1 MYEFPD
7 SLLKEGRRRERRERA
22 LAVLNAA
29 LASIDPVVAVSRY
42 LSLEG
47 DCLYVSGRAYDL
59 SRFRHIYVVGAG
71 KASGAMTQALEE
83 ILGARL
89 TSGLV
94 NVKYGY
100 LAPTKRVR
108 LQEAGHP
115 LPDQE
120 GLSATGKIVDLLR
133 ERDEDDLV
141 ICLISGGGSALLTS
155 PQAGISLEEVKRLTE
170 ALLRCGAT
178 INEINAVRKHISQV
192 KGGRLAR
199 LAYPASLITL
209 ILSDV
214 VGDPLDMIASGPTI
228 PDSTTYDEAWQVLE
242 RYELIEETPPTIVRY
257 LELGKAG
264 QIEETPK
271 NGDPVFERT
280 HNLIIGNNRQAAL
293 AAMEKAQQ
301 LGFNALLLTTS
312 LEGEARE
319 VAKVLAALAKEVV
332 QYGEPV
338 ARPACLLLG
347 GETTV
352 IVKGGGL
359 GGRNQ
364 EMALASALA
373 IEGME
378 GVLILCAATDGS
390 DGPTDAT
397 GAIAE
402 GDTVARARE
411 LGLDARAYLANNDS
425 YHLFQALDDL
435 IVTGPTN
442 TNVNDLAMVLV
453 F

>member
-7 SLLKEGRRRERRERA
+7 SLLKEGRKRERRERA
-22 LAVLNAA
+22 LAMLSAA
-29 LASIDPVVAVSRY
+29 LASVDPVVAIRRY

-59 SRFRHIYVVGAG
+59 SRFRHIYMVGAG
-71 KASGAMTQALEE
+71 KASGAMAQALEE
-83 ILGARL
+83 ILGERL

-100 LAPTKRVR
+100 LAPAQRVR
-108 LQEAGHP
+108 FQEAGHP
-115 LPDQE
+115 LPDE
-120 GLSATGKIVDLLR
+120 AGLSATGRIVDLLC
-133 ERDEDDLV
+133 ETDEDDLV

-155 PQAGISLEEVKRLTE
+155 PQEGISLEEVQRLTE
-170 ALLRCGAT
+170 TLLRCGSS

-199 LAYPASLITL
+199 LAYPASLIAL

-214 VGDPLDMIASGPTI
+214 VGDPLDMIASGPTV
-228 PDSTTYDEAWQVLE
+228 PDSTTYAEAWQVLE
-242 RYELIEETPPTIVRY
+242 RYELVEEIPPTIVRH

-271 NGDPVFERT
+271 EGDPVFERT
-280 HNLIIGNNRQAAL
+280 YSLIIGNNRQAAL
-293 AAMEKAQQ
+293 AAVEKAQE
-301 LGFNALLLTTS
+301 LEFNASLLTTY

-319 VAKVLAALAKEVV
+319 VAKVLAALAKEVAR
-332 QYGEPV
+332 YGEPV
-338 ARPACLLLG
+338 ARPACLVLG

-352 IVKGGGL
+352 TVKGDGL

-364 EMALASALA
+364 EMALAAALA

-378 GVLILCAATDGS
+378 DVLILCAATDGS
-390 DGPTDAT
+390 DGPTDAA

-402 GDTVARARE
+402 GDTVARARQ

-425 YHLFQALDDL
+425 YHFFQALDDL

-442 TNVNDLAMVLV
+442 TNVNDLAMVFL

>member
-7 SLLKEGRRRERRERA
+7 PLLKEGRRRERRERA
-22 LAVLNAA
+22 LAILNAA
-29 LASIDPVVAVSRY
+29 LASVDPVVAVRRH

-47 DCLYVSGRAYDL
+47 DILYVRGRAYDL

-71 KASGAMTQALEE
+71 KASGAMAQAIEE
-83 ILGARL
+83 ILGERI

-100 LAPTKRVR
+100 LAPTQRIR

-115 LPDQE
+115 LPDE
-120 GLSATGKIVDLLR
+120 EALSATGRIVDLLC
-133 ERDEDDLV
+133 ETDEDDLV
-141 ICLISGGGSALLTS
+141 ICLISGGGSALLTL
-155 PQAGISLEEVKRLTE
+155 PQEGISLEEVRWLTE

-178 INEINAVRKHISQV
+178 IKEINAVRKHISQV

-199 LAYPASLITL
+199 LAHPASLITL

-214 VGDPLDMIASGPTI
+214 VGDPLDMIASGPTV
-228 PDSTTYDEAWQVLE
+228 PDTTTYAEAWQVLE
-242 RYELIEETPPTIVRY
+242 RYELVEEIPPAIVRH

-264 QIEETPK
+264 QVGETPK

-280 HNLIIGNNRQAAL
+280 HNLIIGKNRQAAL
-293 AAMEKAQQ
+293 AAVEKAQE
-301 LGFNALLLTTS
+301 LGFNALLLTTY

-319 VAKVLAALAKEVV
+319 VARVLAALAKEVV
-332 QYGEPV
+332 HCGQPV
-338 ARPACLLLG
+338 ARPACLILG

-352 IVKGGGL
+352 TVKGEGL

-373 IEGME
+373 IESME
-378 GVLILCAATDGS
+378 DVLILCAATDGS

-397 GAIAE
+397 GAIAA
-402 GDTVARARE
+402 GDTVAWARE
-411 LGLDARAYLANNDS
+411 LGLDAHAYLAKNDS
-425 YHLFQALDDL
+425 YHFFQALGDL
-435 IVTGPTN
+435 IITGPTN
-442 TNVNDLAMVLV
+442 TNVNDLAMVFV
-453 F
+453 Y

>member
-1 MYEFPD
+1 MYEFPG

-22 LAVLNAA
+22 LTILGAA
-29 LASIDPVVAVSRY
+29 LASVDPVVAVRRY

-59 SRFRHIYVVGAG
+59 SRFRHIYAVGAG
-71 KASGAMTQALEE
+71 KASGAMAQALEE
-83 ILGARL
+83 ILGERL

-100 LAPTKRVR
+100 LAPTQRVR

-115 LPDQE
+115 LPDEE
-120 GLSATGKIVDLLR
+120 GLSATGKIVDLLC
-133 ERDEDDLV
+133 ETDEDDLV

-155 PQAGISLEEVKRLTE
+155 PQEGISLEEVKGLTE

-199 LAYPASLITL
+199 LTYPASLITL

-214 VGDPLDMIASGPTI
+214 VGDPLDMIASGPTV
-228 PDSTTYDEAWQVLE
+228 PDSTTYAEAWQVLE
-242 RYELIEETPPTIVRY
+242 RYELLEEIPPTIVRH

-271 NGDPVFERT
+271 VGDAVFERT
-280 HNLIIGNNRQAAL
+280 YNLIIGNNRQAAL
-293 AAMEKAQQ
+293 AAVEKAQE
-301 LGFNALLLTTS
+301 LGFNALLLTTY

-338 ARPACLLLG
+338 SSPACLVLG

-352 IVKGGGL
+352 TVKGDGL

-364 EMALASALA
+364 EMALAAALA
-373 IEGME
+373 IEGMKD
-378 GVLILCAATDGS
+378 VLILCAATDGS
-390 DGPTDAT
+390 DGPTDAA

-402 GDTVARARE
+402 GDTAARARE

-425 YHLFQALDDL
+425 YHFFQALGDL
-435 IVTGPTN
+435 IITGPTN
-442 TNVNDLAMVLV
+442 TNVNDLAMVFV

>member
-7 SLLKEGRRRERRERA
+7 PLLKEGRRRERRERA
-22 LAVLNAA
+22 LAILSAA
-29 LASIDPVVAVSRY
+29 LASVDPVVAVRRY
-42 LSLEG
+42 LSLE
-47 DCLYVSGRAYDL
+47 DDSLYVSGRTYDL
-59 SRFRHIYVVGAG
+59 SQFRHIHVVGAG
-71 KASGAMTQALEE
+71 KASGAMAQALEE
-83 ILGARL
+83 MLGERL

-100 LAPTKRVR
+100 LAPTQRVR

-115 LPDQE
+115 LPDE
-120 GLSATGKIVDLLR
+120 AGLSATGKIVDLLR
-133 ERDEDDLV
+133 ETGEDELV
-141 ICLISGGGSALLTS
+141 ISLISGGGSALLTS
-155 PQAGISLEEVKRLTE
+155 PWEGISLEEAKRLTE

-199 LAYPASLITL
+199 LTHSASLITL

-214 VGDPLDMIASGPTI
+214 VGDPLDMIASGPTV
-228 PDSTTYDEAWQVLE
+228 PDSTTYAEAWQVLE
-242 RYELIEETPPTIVRY
+242 RYELIEEVPPTILRH

-264 QIEETPK
+264 QVEETPK
-271 NGDPVFERT
+271 KGDAAFQRAY
-280 HNLIIGNNRQAAL
+280 NLIIGNNRQAAL
-293 AAMEKAQQ
+293 AAVERAQE
-301 LGFNALLLTTS
+301 LGFNALLLTTY

-319 VAKVLAALAKEVV
+319 VAKVLAALAKEVAR
-332 QYGEPV
+332 YSEPV
-338 ARPACLLLG
+338 ARPACLVLG

-352 IVKGGGL
+352 TVKGEGK

-378 GVLILCAATDGS
+378 DVLILCAATDGS
-390 DGPTDAT
+390 DGPTDAA

-402 GDTVARARE
+402 GDTVARARQ
-411 LGLDARAYLANNDS
+411 LGLDAQAYLANNDS
-425 YHLFQALDDL
+425 YDLFQALSDL
-435 IVTGPTN
+435 IITGPTN
-442 TNVNDLAMVLV
+442 TNVNDLAMVFV

>member
-1 MYEFPD
+1 MYRFPG
-7 SLLKEGRRRERRERA
+7 SLLKEGRRRERRGRA
-22 LAVLNAA
+22 LPILSAA
-29 LASIDPVVAVSRY
+29 LASVDPAAAVRRY

-47 DCLYVSGRAYDL
+47 DSLYVGGKAYDL
-59 SRFRHIYVVGAG
+59 SRFRHVYVVGAG
-71 KASGAMTQALEE
+71 KASGAMAQALEE
-83 ILGARL
+83 ILGERL

-100 LAPTKRVR
+100 LAPMQRVR

-115 LPDQE
+115 LPDE
-120 GLSATGKIVDLLR
+120 AGLSATGKIVAFLR
-133 ERDEDDLV
+133 EADEDDLV
-141 ICLISGGGSALLTS
+141 ICLISGGGSALLIS
-155 PQAGISLEEVKRLTE
+155 PQEGISLEEMQGLTE

-178 INEINAVRKHISQV
+178 VNEINVVRKHISQV

-199 LAYPASLITL
+199 LVQPASLITL

-214 VGDPLDMIASGPTI
+214 VGDSLDMIASGPTV
-228 PDSTTYDEAWQVLE
+228 PDSTTYAEAWRVLE
-242 RYELIEETPPTIVRY
+242 RYELVEEISPTIVHH

-264 QIEETPK
+264 QVEETPR
-271 NGDPVFERT
+271 GEDAFFERT
-280 HNLIIGNNRQAAL
+280 HNLIIGNNRRAAL
-293 AAMEKAQQ
+293 AAVEKAQE
-301 LGFNALLLTTS
+301 LGFNALLLSTY

-319 VAKVLAALAKEVV
+319 VARVLAALAKEVV

-338 ARPACLLLG
+338 SPPACLVLG

-352 IVKGGGL
+352 TVKGDGL

-364 EMALASALA
+364 EMALAAALA

-378 GVLILCAATDGS
+378 DVLILCAATDGS

-402 GDTVARARE
+402 GDTMAQARQ

-425 YHLFQALDDL
+425 YHFFQALGDL
-435 IVTGPTN
+435 IITGPTN
-442 TNVNDLAMVLV
+442 TNVNDLAMVFV

>member
-22 LAVLNAA
+22 LAILSAA
-29 LASIDPVVAVSRY
+29 LASIDPVVAVRRY

-47 DCLYVSGRAYDL
+47 DSLYLGGRTYDL

-71 KASGAMTQALEE
+71 KASGAMAQALEE
-83 ILGARL
+83 ILGERL

-100 LAPTKRVR
+100 LAPTQRVR

-115 LPDQE
+115 LPDE
-120 GLSATGKIVDLLR
+120 AGLSATGKIVDLLR
-133 ERDEDDLV
+133 ETGEDDLV
-141 ICLISGGGSALLTS
+141 ICLISGGGSALLAS
-155 PQAGISLEEVKRLTE
+155 PREGISLEEVKRLTE

-178 INEINAVRKHISQV
+178 INKINAVRKHISQV

-199 LAYPASLITL
+199 LAHPASLITL

-214 VGDPLDMIASGPTI
+214 VGDPLDMIASGPTV
-228 PDSTTYDEAWQVLE
+228 PDSTTYAQAWQVLE
-242 RYELIEETPPTIVRY
+242 RYKLIEKIPPSIVSH

-264 QIEETPK
+264 QVEETPK
-271 NGDPVFERT
+271 DGDAAFERT
-280 HNLIIGNNRQAAL
+280 YNLIIGNNRQAAL
-293 AAMEKAQQ
+293 AAVEKAQE
-301 LGFNALLLTTS
+301 LGFNALLLTTY

-332 QYGEPV
+332 QYGQPV
-338 ARPACLLLG
+338 SRPACLVLG

-352 IVKGGGL
+352 TIKGEGK

-364 EMALASALA
+364 EMALAAALA

-378 GVLILCAATDGS
+378 NVLILCAATDGS
-390 DGPTDAT
+390 DGPTDGA

-425 YHLFQALDDL
+425 YHFFQALNDL
-435 IVTGPTN
+435 IITGPTN
-442 TNVNDLAMVLV
+442 TNVNDLAMVFV

>member
-7 SLLKEGRRRERRERA
+7 SLLKEGRKRERRERA
-22 LAVLNAA
+22 LAMLSAA
-29 LASIDPVVAVSRY
+29 LASVDPVVAIRRY

-59 SRFRHIYVVGAG
+59 SRFRHIYMVGAG
-71 KASGAMTQALEE
+71 KASGAMAQALEE
-83 ILGARL
+83 ILGERL

-100 LAPTKRVR
+100 LAPAQRVR
-108 LQEAGHP
+108 FQEAGHP
-115 LPDQE
+115 LPDE
-120 GLSATGKIVDLLR
+120 AGLSATGRIVDLLC
-133 ERDEDDLV
+133 ETDEDDLV

-155 PQAGISLEEVKRLTE
+155 PQEGISLEEVQRLTE
-170 ALLRCGAT
+170 TLLRCGSS

-199 LAYPASLITL
+199 LAYPASLIAL

-214 VGDPLDMIASGPTI
+214 VGDPLDMIASGPTV
-228 PDSTTYDEAWQVLE
+228 PDSTTYAEAWQVLE
-242 RYELIEETPPTIVRY
+242 SYELVEEIPPTIVRH

-271 NGDPVFERT
+271 EGDPVFERT
-280 HNLIIGNNRQAAL
+280 YSLIIGNNRQAAL
-293 AAMEKAQQ
+293 AAVEKAQE
-301 LGFNALLLTTS
+301 LEFNASLLTTY

-319 VAKVLAALAKEVV
+319 VAKVLAALAKEVAR
-332 QYGEPV
+332 YGEPV
-338 ARPACLLLG
+338 ARPACLVLG

-352 IVKGGGL
+352 TVKGDGL

-364 EMALASALA
+364 EMALAAALA

-378 GVLILCAATDGS
+378 DVLILCAATDGS
-390 DGPTDAT
+390 DGPTDAA

-402 GDTVARARE
+402 GDTVARARQ

-425 YHLFQALDDL
+425 YHFFQALDDL

-442 TNVNDLAMVLV
+442 TNVNDLAMVFL

>member
-1 MYEFPD
+1 MYEFSD
-7 SLLKEGRRRERRERA
+7 SLLKQGWRRDRREQA
-22 LAVLNAA
+22 LAILGAA
-29 LASIDPVVAVSRY
+29 LTSVDPVVAVRRY

-47 DCLYVSGRAYDL
+47 DSLNVSGRAYDL

-71 KASGAMTQALEE
+71 KASGAMSQALEE
-83 ILGARL
+83 SLGERL

-100 LAPTKRVR
+100 LAPTQRVR

-115 LPDQE
+115 LPDE
-120 GLSATGKIVDLLR
+120 AGLSATGEIVDLLR
-133 ERDEDDLV
+133 ETDEDDLV
-141 ICLISGGGSALLTS
+141 ICLISGGGSALLIS
-155 PQAGISLEEVKRLTE
+155 PREGISLEEVKRLTE

-178 INEINAVRKHISQV
+178 INEINVVRKHISQV

-199 LAYPASLITL
+199 LAHPASLITL

-214 VGDPLDMIASGPTI
+214 VGDPLDMIASGPTV
-228 PDSTTYDEAWQVLE
+228 PDSTTYAEAWQVLE
-242 RYELIEETPPTIVRY
+242 RYELVEEIPSSIVHC

-264 QIEETPK
+264 QVEETSK
-271 NGDPVFERT
+271 KGDAAFERT
-280 HNLIIGNNRQAAL
+280 YNLVVGNNRQAAL
-293 AAMEKAQQ
+293 AAVEKAQE
-301 LGFNALLLTTS
+301 LGFNALLLTTY

-319 VAKVLAALAKEVV
+319 VAKVLAALAKGVV

-338 ARPACLLLG
+338 ARPACLILG
-347 GETTV
+347 GEATV
-352 IVKGGGL
+352 TLKGDGL

-378 GVLILCAATDGS
+378 DALILCAATDGS
-390 DGPTDAT
+390 DGPTDAA

-402 GDTVARARE
+402 GDTLARARE
-411 LGLDARAYLANNDS
+411 LGLDARAYLAKNDS
-425 YHLFQALDDL
+425 YHFFRALSDL
-435 IVTGPTN
+435 IITGPTN
-442 TNVNDLAMVLV
+442 TNVNDLAMVFV

>member
-7 SLLKEGRRRERRERA
+7 PLLKEGRRRERRERA
-22 LAVLNAA
+22 LAILSAA
-29 LASIDPVVAVSRY
+29 LASVDPVVAVRRY
-42 LSLEG
+42 LSLE
-47 DCLYVSGRAYDL
+47 DDSLYVSGRTYDL
-59 SRFRHIYVVGAG
+59 SQFRHIHVVGAG
-71 KASGAMTQALEE
+71 KASGAMAQALEE
-83 ILGARL
+83 MLGERL

-100 LAPTKRVR
+100 LAPTQRVR

-115 LPDQE
+115 LPDE
-120 GLSATGKIVDLLR
+120 AGLSATGKIVDLLR
-133 ERDEDDLV
+133 ETGEDELV
-141 ICLISGGGSALLTS
+141 ISLISGGGSALLTS
-155 PQAGISLEEVKRLTE
+155 PWEGISLEEAKRLTE

-199 LAYPASLITL
+199 LTHSASLITL

-214 VGDPLDMIASGPTI
+214 VGDPLDMIASGPTV
-228 PDSTTYDEAWQVLE
+228 PDSTTYAEAWQVLE
-242 RYELIEETPPTIVRY
+242 RYELIEEVPPTILRH

-264 QIEETPK
+264 QVEETPK
-271 NGDPVFERT
+271 KGDAAFQRAY
-280 HNLIIGNNRQAAL
+280 NLIIGNNRQAAL
-293 AAMEKAQQ
+293 AAVERAQE
-301 LGFNALLLTTS
+301 LGFNALLLTTY

-319 VAKVLAALAKEVV
+319 VAKVLAALAKEVAR
-332 QYGEPV
+332 YSEPV
-338 ARPACLLLG
+338 ARPACLVLG

-352 IVKGGGL
+352 TVKGEGK

-378 GVLILCAATDGS
+378 DVLILCAATDGS
-390 DGPTDAT
+390 DGPTDAA

-402 GDTVARARE
+402 GDTVARARQ
-411 LGLDARAYLANNDS
+411 LGLDAQAYLANNDS
-425 YHLFQALDDL
+425 YHLFQALSDL
-435 IVTGPTN
+435 IITGPTN
-442 TNVNDLAMVLV
+442 TNVNDLAMVFV

>member
-7 SLLKEGRRRERRERA
+7 PLLKEGRRRERRERA
-22 LAVLNAA
+22 LAILSAA
-29 LASIDPVVAVSRY
+29 LASVDPVVAVRRY
-42 LSLEG
+42 LSLE
-47 DCLYVSGRAYDL
+47 DDSLYVSGRTYDL
-59 SRFRHIYVVGAG
+59 SQFRHIHVVGAG
-71 KASGAMTQALEE
+71 KASGAMAQALEE
-83 ILGARL
+83 MLGERL

-100 LAPTKRVR
+100 LAPTQRVR

-115 LPDQE
+115 LPDE
-120 GLSATGKIVDLLR
+120 AGLSATGKIVDLLR
-133 ERDEDDLV
+133 ETGEDELV
-141 ICLISGGGSALLTS
+141 ISLISGGGSALLTS
-155 PQAGISLEEVKRLTE
+155 PWEGISLEEAKRLTE

-199 LAYPASLITL
+199 LTHPASLVTL

-214 VGDPLDMIASGPTI
+214 VGDPLDMIASGPTV
-228 PDSTTYDEAWQVLE
+228 PDSTTYAEAWQVLE
-242 RYELIEETPPTIVRY
+242 RYKLIEEVPPTILRH

-264 QIEETPK
+264 QVEETPK
-271 NGDPVFERT
+271 KGDTAFEGT
-280 HNLIIGNNRQAAL
+280 YNLVIGNNRQAAL
-293 AAMEKAQQ
+293 AALEKAQG
-301 LGFNALLLTTS
+301 LGFKALLLTTY

-332 QYGEPV
+332 QYGQPV
-338 ARPACLLLG
+338 SPPACLVLG

-352 IVKGGGL
+352 TVKGEGK

-378 GVLILCAATDGS
+378 DVLILCAATDGS

-397 GAIAE
+397 GAMAE

-425 YHLFQALDDL
+425 YHLFQALGDL
-435 IVTGPTN
+435 IITGPTN
-442 TNVNDLAMVLV
+442 TNVNDLAMVFV

>member
-22 LAVLNAA
+22 LAILSAA
-29 LASIDPVVAVSRY
+29 LGNVDPPVAVRRY

-71 KASGAMTQALEE
+71 KASGAMAQALEE
-83 ILGARL
+83 ILGERL
-89 TSGLV
+89 TWGLV
-94 NVKYGY
+94 NVKYGH
-100 LAPTKRVR
+100 LAPTQRVG

-115 LPDQE
+115 LPDE
-120 GLSATGKIVDLLR
+120 AGLSATGKIVDLLG
-133 ERDEDDLV
+133 ETEEDDLV
-141 ICLISGGGSALLTS
+141 ICLISGGGSALLIS
-155 PQAGISLEEVKRLTE
+155 PWEGISLEEVKRLTE

-199 LAYPASLITL
+199 LAHPASLITL

-214 VGDPLDMIASGPTI
+214 VGDPLDMIASGPTV
-228 PDSTTYDEAWQVLE
+228 PDSTTYAQAWQVLE
-242 RYELIEETPPTIVRY
+242 RYELIEEVPPSILRH
-257 LELGKAG
+257 LELGKGG

-271 NGDPVFERT
+271 KGDAAFERT

-293 AAMEKAQQ
+293 VAVEKAQQ
-301 LGFNALLLTTS
+301 LGFNALLLSTF

-338 ARPACLLLG
+338 ARLACLILG

-352 IVKGGGL
+352 TVKGDGL

-378 GVLILCAATDGS
+378 DVLILCAATDGS
-390 DGPTDAT
+390 DGPTDAA

-411 LGLDARAYLANNDS
+411 LGLEARAYLANNDS
-425 YHLFQALDDL
+425 YHFFQALNDL
-435 IVTGPTN
+435 IITGPTN
-442 TNVNDLAMVLV
+442 TNVNDLAMVFV

>member
-7 SLLKEGRRRERRERA
+7 SLLKEGRRREGRERA
-22 LAVLNAA
+22 LAILSGA
-29 LASIDPVVAVSRY
+29 LASVDPVVALRTY

-47 DCLYVSGRAYDL
+47 DGLYVSGRTYDL

-71 KASGAMTQALEE
+71 KASGAMAQALEE
-83 ILGARL
+83 ILGERL

-94 NVKYGY
+94 NVKYGH
-100 LAPTKRVR
+100 LAPTQRVR

-115 LPDQE
+115 LPDE
-120 GLSATGKIVDLLR
+120 AGLSATGNIVDLLR
-133 ERDEDDLV
+133 ETDEDDLV
-141 ICLISGGGSALLTS
+141 ICLISGGGSALLIS
-155 PQAGISLEEVKRLTE
+155 PREGISLEEVKRLTE

-178 INEINAVRKHISQV
+178 IKEINAVRKHISQV

-199 LAYPASLITL
+199 LAHPASLITL

-214 VGDPLDMIASGPTI
+214 VGDPLDMIASGPTV
-228 PDSTTYDEAWQVLE
+228 PDSTTYAQAWQVLE
-242 RYELIEETPPTIVRY
+242 RYELIEEIPPTIVRH

-271 NGDPVFERT
+271 KGDGAFEQT
-280 HNLIIGNNRQAAL
+280 YNLIMGNNRQAAL
-293 AAMEKAQQ
+293 VAVEKAQE
-301 LGFNALLLTTS
+301 LGFNALLLTTH

-338 ARPACLLLG
+338 SPPACLVLG

-352 IVKGGGL
+352 TIKGEGK

-364 EMALASALA
+364 EMALGSALA

-378 GVLILCAATDGS
+378 DVLILCAATDGS

-402 GDTVARARE
+402 GDTLARARE

-425 YHLFQALDDL
+425 YHFFQALGDL
-435 IVTGPTN
+435 IITGPTN
-442 TNVNDLAMVLV
+442 TNVNDLAMVFV

>member
-22 LAVLNAA
+22 LAILSAA
-29 LASIDPVVAVSRY
+29 LTSVDPVVAVKRY

-47 DCLYVSGRAYDL
+47 DSLYVSGRAYDL

-71 KASGAMTQALEE
+71 KASGAMAQALEE
-83 ILGARL
+83 ILGERL

-100 LAPTKRVR
+100 LAPTQRVR

-115 LPDQE
+115 LPDE
-120 GLSATGKIVDLLR
+120 VGLSATGKIVDLLR
-133 ERDEDDLV
+133 ETDEDDLV

-155 PQAGISLEEVKRLTE
+155 PQEGISLEDVKRLTE

-192 KGGRLAR
+192 KGGRLAC
-199 LAYPASLITL
+199 LAHPASLITL

-214 VGDPLDMIASGPTI
+214 VGDPLDMIASGPTV
-228 PDSTTYDEAWQVLE
+228 PDSTTYAEAWQVLE
-242 RYELIEETPPTIVRY
+242 RYQLVEGIPSAIMRH
-257 LELGKAG
+257 LELGKGG
-264 QIEETPK
+264 QVEETPK
-271 NGDPVFERT
+271 KGDSVFERT
-280 HNLIIGNNRQAAL
+280 YNLIIGNNRQAAL
-293 AAMEKAQQ
+293 AAVEKAQQ
-301 LGFNALLLTTS
+301 LGFNALLLTTY

-338 ARPACLLLG
+338 SPPACLVLG

-352 IVKGGGL
+352 TVKGDGL

-378 GVLILCAATDGS
+378 DVLILCAATDGS
-390 DGPTDAT
+390 DGPTDAA

-402 GDTVARARE
+402 GDTLARARE
-411 LGLDARAYLANNDS
+411 LGLEARAYLVNNDS
-425 YHLFQALDDL
+425 YHFFQALGDL
-435 IVTGPTN
+435 IITGPTN
-442 TNVNDLAMVLV
+442 TNVNDLAMV
-453 F
+453 FIF

>member
-7 SLLKEGRRRERRERA
+7 SLLKEGQRRKRRERA
-22 LAVLNAA
+22 LAILRAA
-29 LASIDPVVAVSRY
+29 LASVDPAAAVRRH

-47 DCLYVSGRAYDL
+47 DSLYVGGRGYDL

-71 KASGAMTQALEE
+71 KASGAMAQALEE
-83 ILGARL
+83 ILGDRL

-94 NVKYGY
+94 NVRYGY
-100 LAPTKRVR
+100 LAPTQRVR

-115 LPDQE
+115 LPDE
-120 GLSATGKIVDLLR
+120 AGLSATGKIVDLLR
-133 ERDEDDLV
+133 GTDEDDLV
-141 ICLISGGGSALLTS
+141 ICLISGGGSALLIS
-155 PQAGISLEEVKRLTE
+155 PQEGISLEEVKRLTE

-199 LAYPASLITL
+199 LAHPASLITL

-214 VGDPLDMIASGPTI
+214 VGDPLDMIASGPTV
-228 PDSTTYDEAWQVLE
+228 PDTTTYAEAWRVLE
-242 RYELIEETPPTIVRY
+242 RYKLIEEIPPTIVRH
-257 LELGKAG
+257 LKLGKAG

-271 NGDPVFERT
+271 DGDAAFERT
-280 HNLIIGNNRQAAL
+280 YNLIIGNNRQAAL
-293 AAMEKAQQ
+293 AAVVKGQE
-301 LGFNALLLTTS
+301 LGFNALLLTTH

-319 VAKVLAALAKEVV
+319 VARVLAALAKEVV

-338 ARPACLLLG
+338 SPPACLVWG

-352 IVKGGGL
+352 TVKGDGL

-364 EMALASALA
+364 EMALATALA
-373 IEGME
+373 IEDME
-378 GVLILCAATDGS
+378 SVLILCAATDGS
-390 DGPTDAT
+390 DGPTDAA
-397 GAIAE
+397 GAIVE
-402 GDTVARARE
+402 GDTVIRARE

-425 YHLFQALDDL
+425 YHFFQALNDL
-435 IVTGPTN
+435 IITGPTN
-442 TNVNDLAMVLV
+442 TNVNDLAMV
-453 F
+453 FAF

>member
-1 MYEFPD
+1 MYEFAD
-7 SLLKEGRRRERRERA
+7 SLLKEGQRRERRERA
-22 LAVLNAA
+22 LAILSAA
-29 LASIDPVVAVSRY
+29 LARVDPVVAVRRY

-47 DCLYVSGRAYDL
+47 DSLYVSGRTCDL

-71 KASGAMTQALEE
+71 KASGAMAQALEE
-83 ILGARL
+83 ILGDRL
-89 TSGLV
+89 TVGMV

-100 LAPTKRVR
+100 ILPTQRIR

-115 LPDQE
+115 LPDE
-120 GLSATGKIVDLLR
+120 RGVAGTEEIAALLR
-133 ERDEDDLV
+133 QAEEDDLV

-155 PQAGISLEEVKRLTE
+155 PQEGISLEEVKRLTE

-192 KGGRLAR
+192 KGGQLAR
-199 LAYPASLITL
+199 LAHPASLITL

-214 VGDPLDMIASGPTI
+214 VGDPLDVIASGPTV
-228 PDSTTYDEAWQVLE
+228 PDTSTFADAWAVLE
-242 RYELIEETPPTIVRY
+242 RYGLFDQIPPSIVRH

-264 QIEETPK
+264 QVEETPK
-271 NGDPVFERT
+271 EGDAAFERT
-280 HNLIIGNNRQAAL
+280 YNLIIGNNRQAAL
-293 AAMEKAQQ
+293 AAVEKAQG
-301 LGFNALLLTTS
+301 LGFKALLLTTH

-319 VAKVLAALAKEVV
+319 MAKVLAALAKEVV

-338 ARPACLLLG
+338 LPPACLVLG

-352 IVKGGGL
+352 TVKGDGL

-378 GVLILCAATDGS
+378 DVLILCAATDGS
-390 DGPTDAT
+390 DGPTDAA

-411 LGLDARAYLANNDS
+411 LGLDGRAYLVNNDS
-425 YHLFQALDDL
+425 YHFFQALNDL
-435 IVTGPTN
+435 IITGPTN
-442 TNVNDLAMVLV
+442 TNVNDLAMVFV

>member
-1 MYEFPD
+1 MYEFQDPF
-7 SLLKEGRRRERRERA
+7 LKEGRRGERLERA
-22 LAVLNAA
+22 LAILSAA
-29 LASIDPVVAVSRY
+29 LVSVDPVIAVRRY
-42 LSLEG
+42 LSREG
-47 DCLYVSGRAYDL
+47 DSLYVGGRAYDL

-71 KASGAMTQALEE
+71 KASGAMAQALEE
-83 ILGARL
+83 ILGERL

-100 LAPTKRVR
+100 LAPTQRVR

-115 LPDQE
+115 LPDE
-120 GLSATGKIVDLLR
+120 AGLSATGKIVDLLR
-133 ERDEDDLV
+133 ETKEDDLV
-141 ICLISGGGSALLTS
+141 ICLISGGGSALLIS
-155 PQAGISLEEVKRLTE
+155 PQEGISLEEVKRLTE
-170 ALLRCGAT
+170 VLLRCGAT

-209 ILSDV
+209 LLSDV
-214 VGDPLDMIASGPTI
+214 VGDPLDMIASGPTV
-228 PDSTTYDEAWQVLE
+228 PDTTTYADAWQVLE
-242 RYELIEETPPTIVRY
+242 RYKLLEEIPLSIVRH

-271 NGDPVFERT
+271 EGEIAFERT
-280 HNLIIGNNRQAAL
+280 YNLVIGNNRQAAL
-293 AAMEKAQQ
+293 AAVEKAQE
-301 LGFNALLLTTS
+301 LGFNALLLTTY

-332 QYGEPV
+332 RYGEPV
-338 ARPACLLLG
+338 SPPACLVLG

-352 IVKGGGL
+352 TVRGDGL

-378 GVLILCAATDGS
+378 DVFILCAATDGS
-390 DGPTDAT
+390 DGPTDAA
-397 GAIAE
+397 GAMAE
-402 GDTVARARE
+402 GDSVARGHE

-425 YHLFQALDDL
+425 YRFFQALGDL
-435 IVTGPTN
+435 IITGPTN
-442 TNVNDLAMVLV
+442 TNVNDLAMVFV

>member
-1 MYEFPD
+1 MYDFPD
-7 SLLKEGRRRERRERA
+7 SLLKEGRRRERRERT
-22 LAVLNAA
+22 LAILSAA
-29 LASIDPVVAVSRY
+29 LASVDPAVAVRRC

-71 KASGAMTQALEE
+71 KASGAMARALEE
-83 ILGARL
+83 ILGERV
-89 TSGLV
+89 TWGLV

-100 LAPTKRVR
+100 VTPTQRVR

-115 LPDQE
+115 LPDE
-120 GLSATGKIVDLLR
+120 AGLSATGKIVDLLR
-133 ERDEDDLV
+133 ETEEDDLV

-155 PQAGISLEEVKRLTE
+155 PQEGISLEEVKRLTE
-170 ALLRCGAT
+170 ALLWCGAT

-214 VGDPLDMIASGPTI
+214 VGDPLDMIASGPTV
-228 PDSTTYDEAWQVLE
+228 PDSTTYREAWQVLG
-242 RYELIEETPPTIVRY
+242 RYELIEEMPSPIVRH
-257 LELGKAG
+257 LELGRSG
-264 QIEETPK
+264 QVEETPK
-271 NGDPVFERT
+271 DGDPLFGRT

-293 AAMEKAQQ
+293 AAVEEAQR
-301 LGFNALLLTTS
+301 LGFKALLLTTH

-332 QYGEPV
+332 RYGQPV
-338 ARPACLLLG
+338 VRPACLVLG

-352 IVKGGGL
+352 TVKGEGL

-378 GVLILCAATDGS
+378 DVLILCAATDGS
-390 DGPTDAT
+390 DGPTGAA

-425 YHLFQALDDL
+425 HHFFQALDDL
-435 IVTGPTN
+435 VITGPTN
-442 TNVNDLAMVLV
+442 TNVNDLAMVFV

>member
-7 SLLKEGRRRERRERA
+7 SLLKVGRRRGRRERA
-22 LAVLNAA
+22 LAILDAA
-29 LASIDPVVAVSRY
+29 LASVDPVVAVKKH

-47 DCLYVSGRAYDL
+47 DILYVGGRVYDL
-59 SRFRHIYVVGAG
+59 SCFCHVYVVGAG
-71 KASGAMTQALEE
+71 KASGAMAQALEE
-83 ILGARL
+83 ILGERITL
-89 TSGLV
+89 GLV

-100 LAPTKRVR
+100 SAPTQRVL

-115 LPDQE
+115 LPDE
-120 GLSATGKIVDLLR
+120 AALSATGKIVDLLCDA
-133 ERDEDDLV
+133 DEGDL
-141 ICLISGGGSALLTS
+141 IISLISGGGSALLTL
-155 PQAGISLEEVKRLTE
+155 PWEGISLEEMRRLTDS
-170 ALLRCGAT
+170 LLRCGTT

-214 VGDPLDMIASGPTI
+214 VGDPLDMIASGPTV
-228 PDSTTYDEAWQVLE
+228 PDTTTYADAWRALE
-242 RYELIEETPPTIVRY
+242 RYELVDKVPPAIVCH

-271 NGDPVFERT
+271 DGDPVFERT
-280 HNLIIGNNRQAAL
+280 YDLIIGNNRQAAL
-293 AAMEKAQQ
+293 AAVKKAQE
-301 LGFNALLLTTS
+301 LGFNALLLTTYM
-312 LEGEARE
+312 EGEARE

-332 QYGEPV
+332 HYGKPV
-338 ARPACLLLG
+338 ARPACLVLG

-352 IVKGGGL
+352 TVRGDGL

-364 EMALASALA
+364 EMALAAALA

-378 GVLILCAATDGS
+378 DILILCAATDGS
-390 DGPTDAT
+390 DGPTDAA

-402 GDTVARARE
+402 GDSVARARQ

-425 YHLFQALDDL
+425 YHFFQALGDL
-435 IVTGPTN
+435 IITGPTN
-442 TNVNDLAMVLV
+442 TNVNDLAIV
-453 F
+453 FVF